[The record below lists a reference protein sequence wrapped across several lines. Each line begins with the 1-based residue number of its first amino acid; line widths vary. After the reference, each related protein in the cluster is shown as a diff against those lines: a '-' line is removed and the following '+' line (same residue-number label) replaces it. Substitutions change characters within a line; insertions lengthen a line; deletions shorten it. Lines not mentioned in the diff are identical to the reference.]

1 MSLFKRLT
9 GFTALAVAAGL
20 LIAAPAQ
27 ASGARSAEASRSTR
41 LATAAHKTP
50 PRPGSLQDPNL
61 HFAGRWD
68 TSDPTTYIGNWE
80 SPYVAT
86 GFTGT
91 SVKATIRDAATVYAS
106 IDSGPIATYSAVSG
120 TIDLTPTPLAAGE
133 HSVWF
138 SYRTGEL
145 DTCAIWPSPCATFQG
160 FTLDPGART
169 LAQPAHRKLI
179 EFVGDSITVGALSSK
194 NTVTSYSWLTSEQL
208 GVDHTNIARSGACLV
223 QLSNCFGIG
232 ANFGK
237 QTIGGTADW
246 DFDRYQADAVVV
258 NLGTNDAG
266 RGVSGPDFQAAY
278 TALLQQ
284 ARTKYPHA
292 ALFAFETFRQRYL
305 AETQAAVQTLN
316 DAGDANVYYINT
328 EGWLTDADYV
338 DGGHP
343 NDGGHAK
350 IAQKLAPILAPHIG
364 VTLPGTPADRNI
376 QFTGRW
382 DTTDPAAYVA
392 NWDGAYLTTRFTGT
406 TVTLNQRNTID
417 FWASID
423 GGEDVSFVNVSGP
436 VTITPTPLAP
446 GVHSLRVSYRNVG
459 GSYHGDAVFQG
470 LTLDAGART
479 VPRTAPPQPAGADH
493 GRQPLIEFVGD
504 SITAGQ
510 TSSKTTLTSY
520 SWLVGERLG
529 ARHTSIG
536 YGGGC
541 LVAAADG
548 CAGVS
553 QLFFH
558 TGFGADSALWDFDR
572 YTADAVVINLG
583 TNDLTHKVTE
593 AEFQS
598 VYEQFLRDVRGVY
611 PHAEIFVLGTFV
623 GRYLPQTEAAV
634 ATVAGAGDKH
644 VTFVNTVGWLPA
656 EGRTDSVHPNDLG
669 HQLIADQLTPIIAAA
684 LDRRKGAH
692 S

>member
-1 MSLFKRLT
+1 MPLLRRLT
-9 GFTALAVAAGL
+9 GVTALAVVAGL
-20 LIAAPAQ
+20 LAAPPAHAAGVD
-27 ASGARSAEASRSTR
+27 ASPTAHP
-41 LATAAHKTP
+41 LAAPHPP
-50 PRPGSLQDPNL
+50 PRPGSLQDPHL

-80 SPYVAT
+80 SPYVET

-91 SVKATIRDAATVYAS
+91 TAKATVRDAATVYAS
-106 IDSGPIATYSAVSG
+106 IDHGPIATYSAVSG
-120 TIDLTPTPLAAGE
+120 AIDLTPAPLADGE

-160 FTLDPGART
+160 FTFDPGART
-169 LAQPAHRKLI
+169 LPLPPRRKLV
-179 EFVGDSITVGALSSK
+179 EFVGDSITVGALSSR
-194 NTVTSYSWLTSEQL
+194 NTVTSYSWLTGEQL
-208 GVDHTNIARSGACLV
+208 GVDHTDIARSGACLV
-223 QLSNCFGIG
+223 QLSNCFGVG
-232 ANFGK
+232 QAFDK
-237 QTIGGTADW
+237 QTINGSTEW
-246 DFDRYQADAVVV
+246 DFSRYDADAVVI

-278 TALLQQ
+278 VALLQQ
-284 ARTKYPHA
+284 ARAKYPHA
-292 ALFAFETFRQRYL
+292 ALIAFETFRQRYL
-305 AETQAAVQTLN
+305 AETQAAVQTLA
-316 DAGDANVYYINT
+316 DAGDANVFYLNT

-350 IAQKLAPILAPHIG
+350 IAQKLAPYLAAHIG
-364 VTLPGTPADRNI
+364 VTVPGSPGDRNI
-376 QFTGRW
+376 AFTGRW
-382 DTTDPAAYVA
+382 DTTDPAGYVP

-406 TVTLNQRNTID
+406 TVTLDQRNTID

-423 GGEDVSFVNVSGP
+423 GGDDVYFANVSGP
-436 VTITPTPLAP
+436 VSLTPAPLAQ
-446 GVHSLRVSYRNVG
+446 GEHTLRVSYRNVA

-470 LTLDAGART
+470 LTLDPGART
-479 VPRTAPPQPAGADH
+479 LPPAEH
-493 GRQPLIEFVGD
+493 GRKPLIEFVGD
-504 SITAGQ
+504 SITMGT

-520 SWLVGERLG
+520 GWLVGERLG
-529 ARHTSIG
+529 ARHTHLG

-548 CAGVS
+548 CAGVA

-558 TGFGADSALWDFDR
+558 TGFGADSARWDFDR

-583 TNDLTHKVTE
+583 TNDLSHKVPE
-593 AEFQS
+593 DQFQAT
-598 VYEQFLRDVRGVY
+598 YEQFLRDVRGVY
-611 PHAEIFVLGTFV
+611 PHAEIFALGTFA
-623 GRYLPQTEAAV
+623 GRYLPQTAAAV
-634 ATVAGAGDKH
+634 TAVGDRH
-644 VTFVNTVGWLPA
+644 ITFVDTAGWLPA

-669 HQLIADQLTPIIAAA
+669 HRLIADQLTPIVAAA
-684 LDRRKGAH
+684 LNHRKGA